1 MAKPESLDLT
11 ADVPADIA
19 RIAGFITK
27 SDDEIAA
34 YHSQMGFAMSVE
46 DLIVAR

>member
-19 RIAGFITK
+19 RIAGFIAK

-34 YHSQMGFAMSVE
+34 YHSQMA
-46 DLIVAR
+46 LP